1 MQRTENFVKLAVIF
15 NWCFQIHHSSIRMK
29 MTFYEL
35 KGLVGCEKPIFH
47 RTTGGVQ
54 KAETLC
60 PSWTHAQSSQP
71 SVEVLPP
78 TLLGGSGRKAK
89 TERREARSRPQ
100 AGKKGVS
107 FESKLTGETLG

>member
-60 PSWTHAQSSQP
+60 PSWTHGPVIPAECRGASPHLTWWKWEKSKDRAQRGK
-71 SVEVLPP
+71 VKA
-78 TLLGGSGRKAK
+78 TGRK
-89 TERREARSRPQ
+89 ER
-100 AGKKGVS
+100 GVI
-107 FESKLTGETLG
+107 